1 MPPGRARWMAQ
12 STGNEARGAETLI
25 AGGFDAGLRMDR
37 GLDVRGTVKRT
48 MTAGLA
54 AVLLVSTA
62 ASCADTHKTITT
74 PVAET
79 SSDAPEKLTPDVA
92 TQTYKAYVNND
103 DVARASGDER
113 LALSLT
119 ADGQAELTAADYR
132 KTAYTGDPLPRYA
145 YGTPAI
151 YTPRLTTYPQWFVV
165 SVERTVL
172 GAQASLPSVL
182 PKSSADPQGTSGTS
196 GTSGSQGSPGKQLV
210 LFGFV
215 RTSPDVRWKLS
226 LATQLAPGARL
237 PQVAT
242 DKDGYATPLATFD
255 GDLVIPPRNV
265 PGIQATLAGEG
276 PQSVAAAVMKASAFT
291 TGYYTQSLTAK
302 KKARD
307 AGQAYDTVIT
317 ATGFPI
323 FPLRTADGGGLVL
336 YALSRDTIT
345 FLMKKGGRLPVPREA
360 AHLLDCG
367 GTRPAAPTCTLLLK
381 DQLTMTETLQ
391 FGAVDPAKAK
401 TKPAAGAQPKADV
414 IAENGDVTRAV
425 TQQQAG

>member
-1 MPPGRARWMAQ
+1 MLAD
-12 STGNEARGAETLI
+12 STPDCGWN
-25 AGGFDAGLRMDR
+25 R

-48 MTAGLA
+48 MTAALA
-54 AVLLVSTA
+54 AVLLVPTA
-62 ASCADTHKTITT
+62 ASCAGEHKTITT

-79 SSDAPEKLTPDVA
+79 TSAAPEKLTPDVA
-92 TQTYKAYVNND
+92 AQTYKAYVNND

-132 KTAYTGDPLPRYA
+132 KTAYTGDPLPRYT

-165 SVERTVL
+165 SVERTLL
-172 GAQASLPSVL
+172 GAPTSPPSAQPQASP
-182 PKSSADPQGTSGTS
+182 DPHGSH
-196 GTSGSQGSPGKQLV
+196 GSQGSSGSSGKQLV

-215 RTSPDVRWKLS
+215 RTSPDTRWRLS
-226 LATQLAPGARL
+226 LATQMVAGAKL
-237 PQVAT
+237 PQVAI

-255 GDLVIPPRNV
+255 GDLMIPPRNV

-276 PQSVAAAVMKASAFT
+276 QQSVAAAVMKAGAFT

-302 KKARD
+302 QKAAD

-336 YALSRDTIT
+336 YSLSRDTIT
-345 FLMKKGGRLPVPREA
+345 FLKKKGGRLPPPREA

-367 GTRPAAPTCTLLLK
+367 GTRPGPTECGLLLK

-401 TKPAAGAQPKADV
+401 TKPAAGSQPKADV
-414 IAENGDVTRAV
+414 IAESGDVTRAI